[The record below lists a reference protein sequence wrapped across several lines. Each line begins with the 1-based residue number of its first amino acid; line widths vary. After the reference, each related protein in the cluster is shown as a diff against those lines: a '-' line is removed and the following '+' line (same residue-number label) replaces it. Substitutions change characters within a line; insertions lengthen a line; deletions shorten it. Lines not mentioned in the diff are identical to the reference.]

1 MTHEPRAVTN
11 SLTESMPAL
20 HDVDGDRVPESVT
33 RVMDCHVHVFPD
45 RIFEAIRKWFDTYAW
60 PIRYKLT
67 AQEALDFLLSRG
79 IDRIAALQYA
89 HKPGIARELNSYL
102 ARLCDGNERVIGMAT
117 VFPGERDA
125 GGILEE
131 AFRLGL
137 DGVKLH
143 SHVQCFDMESEAMQ
157 EIYEVCAGQG
167 KPLIMHV
174 GREPKSEAYACD
186 PYILCSADKVET
198 ILENHPNLKLC
209 VPHLGADEFST
220 YRRLLDRFDNLWV
233 DTTMMIA
240 GYFPYTITSE
250 FEGMRTDRIM
260 YGTDFPNIPYA
271 WDREIKR
278 LMAFDLSEDTRDR
291 ILFRNAVEFFS
302 MRL

>member
-1 MTHEPRAVTN
+1 
-11 SLTESMPAL
+11 MPAPG
-20 HDVDGDRVPESVT
+20 DAEADRVPASVT

-45 RIFEAIRKWFDTYAW
+45 RIFEAIRKWFDTHAW

-67 AQEALDFLLSRG
+67 AQEALDYLFSRG
-79 IDRIAALQYA
+79 VDRIAALQYA
-89 HKPGIARELNSYL
+89 HKPGIARELNSFM
-102 ARLCDGNERVIGMAT
+102 ARLCQRNEKAIGMAT

-125 GGILEE
+125 RKILEE
-131 AFRLGL
+131 AFGLGL
-137 DGVKLH
+137 HGVKLH
-143 SHVQCFDMESEAMQ
+143 SHVQCFDMGSGAMN
-157 EIYEVCAGQG
+157 EIYEVCAEQG

-186 PYILCSADKVET
+186 PYDLCAAGKVET
-198 ILENHPNLKLC
+198 VLQNHPDLKLC
-209 VPHLGADEFST
+209 VPHLGADEFSA
-220 YRRLLDRFDNLWV
+220 YRGLLECFDHIWV
-233 DTTMMIA
+233 DTTMMLA
-240 GYFPYTITSE
+240 EYFPYTITSE

-278 LMAFDLSEDTRDR
+278 VMAFDLSADTQDR

-302 MRL
+302 VPV